1 MEQLTDIK
9 PGMSVN
15 IVANVDMG
23 KELIDVRNAM
33 VYDVEGTRIILSQT
47 TPPFTS
53 YSLGNDITVTYLVKS
68 KERLNRIGFS
78 GKVDKI
84 LDDYNLYSTK
94 TVQAISIMRRSAFTT
109 YDLRMH
115 YRVKPKSES
124 GIGLF
129 LKDERAS
136 LLDISI
142 GGARFC
148 HAKNNPVEV
157 GTVIQLVLSL
167 DGQRFIVEAK
177 AVNVWR
183 PYETERRGDL
193 EYVSVHFLK
202 LDKTC
207 SHLLSGKILSIERE
221 FLSKDL

>member
-1 MEQLTDIK
+1 MEKLTDIK

-15 IVANVDMG
+15 IVAHVDMG

-47 TPPFTS
+47 SPPFTN
-53 YSLGNDITVTYLVKS
+53 YYIGKDITLTYLVKKKDS
-68 KERLNRIGFS
+68 LSRIGFS

-94 TVQAISIMRRSAFTT
+94 TVQAVSIIRHSVLTT
-109 YDLRMH
+109 HDLRMH
-115 YRVKPKSES
+115 YRVKPKSDS
-124 GIGLF
+124 GITLF
-129 LKDERAS
+129 FGDERAS
-136 LLDISI
+136 LIDVSI

-148 HAKNNPVEV
+148 HAKNNPVDV
-157 GTVIQLVLSL
+157 GTIIQIVLAL
-167 DGQRFIVEAK
+167 DEDKFTIDAK
-177 AVNVWR
+177 AVNVWH
-183 PYETERRGDL
+183 PYDIERRSDL

-207 SHLLSGKILSIERE
+207 GHLLSGKILSIERE
-221 FLSKDL
+221 LLSKTL